1 MHITR
6 EKRNVAVL
14 AASQA
19 LFATG
24 ATMLVILSG
33 LVGLD
38 LAEDKALATLPVS
51 AVMIGNALTMVPA
64 SLLMGKIGRRP
75 GFILGALIGA
85 GGAAVAT
92 AGILG
97 RDFRLFVL
105 GTFIIG
111 IYAGFAQYYRF
122 AAADAASTGFKSK
135 AISLVVAGG
144 VVAALVGPELTKW
157 SSGLLAPDGFLSSY
171 LVVAG
176 LALAAAALLGLLDI
190 PRPRTEEIRQPGR
203 PLRLIMRQPVFLV
216 AAFVGMMGYGVTS
229 LMMTA
234 NALSRFA

>member
-1 MHITR
+1 MQITR

-19 LFATG
+19 LFMTG

-85 GGAAVAT
+85 GGAAVAV
-92 AGILG
+92 AAILD

-105 GTFIIG
+105 GTFSIIDSPPPM
-111 IYAGFAQYYRF
+111 R
-122 AAADAASTGFKSK
+122 
-135 AISLVVAGG
+135 
-144 VVAALVGPELTKW
+144 P
-157 SSGLLAPDGFLSSY
+157 
-171 LVVAG
+171 
-176 LALAAAALLGLLDI
+176 ALASRARRSRWSWRAGSLPRWLG
-190 PRPRTEEIRQPGR
+190 P
-203 PLRLIMRQPVFLV
+203 
-216 AAFVGMMGYGVTS
+216 S
-229 LMMTA
+229 
-234 NALSRFA
+234 